1 MPKSSAQ
8 ILICLSFA
16 TVRSTFAMSR
26 QIILFILVGT
36 LAAITHWGIVVAVV
50 QTLGAPA
57 LLANLFGWLVAFL
70 VSFSGHYWLTFR
82 QQQARLLP
90 ALGRFFMV
98 SAAGFAVN
106 EASYAALLKYSG
118 LRYDILLGLIL
129 IALAVLT
136 FLAGRLWAFRRT

>member
-1 MPKSSAQ
+1 
-8 ILICLSFA
+8 
-16 TVRSTFAMSR
+16 MSR

-50 QTLGAPA
+50 QALGTPA

-106 EASYAALLKYSG
+106 EASYAALLQYSG

>member
-1 MPKSSAQ
+1 
-8 ILICLSFA
+8 
-16 TVRSTFAMSR
+16 MSR
-26 QIILFILVGT
+26 QLILFILVGT
-36 LAAITHWGIVVAVV
+36 LAAVTHWGIVIAVV
-50 QTLGAPA
+50 QLLDAPA
-57 LLANLFGWLVAFL
+57 LLANLCGWLIAFG

-82 QQQARLLP
+82 QQKARLAP
-90 ALGRFFMV
+90 ALKRFFVV

-106 EASYAALLKYSG
+106 EASYALLLKYSG